1 MAKVK
6 DPVCG
11 MEFDSSQAEAQTT
24 YHGRPYYFCSEEC
37 RRTFDENP
45 QEFVSE
51 AGTQDSGT
59 YPSETPRNLFISAC
73 R

>member
-11 MEFDSSQAEAQTT
+11 MEFDSSQAEAQTI
-24 YHGRPYYFCSEEC
+24 YHGEAFYFCSEEC

-45 QEFVSE
+45 KEFVD
-51 AGTQDSGT
+51 ATGTQSSNT
-59 YPSETPRNLFISAC
+59 PPSKRP
-73 R
+73 